1 MASPFPGMDPYLENP
16 AIWSGVH
23 AAIIGRIFE
32 RLGPMLRPRYAV
44 RYEERVYLTDAED
57 PAYRLITPDVRI
69 DDRDQL
75 ADFTH
80 PWESSS
86 LAAAIA
92 EPIAVA
98 ELEDE
103 EVHERSLKVIDLND
117 RSIVTVIEL
126 LSPTNK
132 KAGSYG
138 RKSFLQKRKE
148 VFASP
153 AHWLEIDLL
162 RRGKPTTRP
171 SGVPKTAYRAYLSR
185 AAISA
190 GEFRKNFVWPMPLR
204 RRLPIIGVPL
214 RGGDPDV
221 PLDLQAELDVV
232 IECGSYDLDFDYS
245 RPPVPPLS
253 PTDATWA
260 RTLSPDDADSHGEA
274 AV

>member
-23 AAIIGRIFE
+23 GLFLNQVIDQLF
-32 RLGPMLRPRYAV
+32 RLLRPRYAV
-44 RYEERVYLTDAED
+44 RYEERVYLTDEED
-57 PAYRLITPDVRI
+57 PAYRLIIPDLQVVQ
-69 DDRDQL
+69 RDGK
-75 ADFTH
+75 ADVGE
-80 PWESSS
+80 PWENSPI
-86 LAAAIA
+86 AAAIA

-132 KAGSYG
+132 KANSYG

-153 AHWLEIDLL
+153 AHWLEVDLL

-171 SGVPKTAYRAYLSR
+171 PGVPRTAYRAYLSR
-185 AAISA
+185 AAVSED
-190 GEFRKNFVWPMPLR
+190 EFRKNFVWPMPLR
-204 RRLPIIGVPL
+204 RRLPVIGVPL

-221 PLDLQAELDVV
+221 PLDLQAVLDAVV
-232 IECGSYDLDFDYS
+232 ERGSYDLDFDYA

-253 PTDATWA
+253 PTDAAWA
-260 RTLSPDDADSHGEA
+260 RTLTSA
-274 AV
+274 